1 MNIIQTNFKYNGNH
15 TSRSLS
21 QIDRIIVHHSASESA
36 AAEQI
41 HQWHLNRGFAGAGYQ
56 FLVRKD
62 GSVYALRPVEWV
74 GAHCTGF
81 NTCSIGVCAEG
92 NFENEIMGETQKQ
105 ALKELVSYLKSKYNI
120 NKVYRHKDLRATACP
135 GKNYP
140 FEEIVNSNVQPIVDE
155 PKTSSLN
162 YEQFTLEYQKAYNNT
177 YGYTLAE
184 DGLRGPATQASMNKV
199 LLKKGSRSSLVK
211 WCQGRLRN
219 HKGYSIGID
228 GIYGAETER
237 VVKQFQQDNGLTADG
252 IIGKNTISILF

>member
-1 MNIIQTNFKYNGNH
+1 MNIIETNFNYKSNH
-15 TSRSLS
+15 TTRTLNA
-21 QIDRIIVHHSASESA
+21 IDRIILHHSASNVAS
-36 AAEQI
+36 AEQI
-41 HQWHLNRGFAGAGYQ
+41 HQWHLSRGYAGAGYH

-62 GSVYALRPVEWV
+62 GSVYTLRPVNWV
-74 GAHCTGF
+74 GAHCQGY
-81 NTCSIGVCAEG
+81 NTCSIGICAEG
-92 NFENEIMGETQKQ
+92 NFEEETMNEVQKN
-105 ALKELVSYLKSKYNI
+105 AIIELVNYLKSIYRI
-120 NKVYRHKDLRATACP
+120 NKVTKHNDYGSTACP

-199 LLKKGSRSSLVK
+199 LLKKGSRNSLVK